1 MICSREHLLGYLL
14 GALEPAEM
22 AAVER
27 ELENDPRLRKDLAA
41 IEAALYPLGFPE
53 REDDASQAEPPAS
66 LVARTCEFV
75 DDSKADLV
83 SRPMPAKVVA
93 AAMSDSAPT
102 GKQRLRWADVIMTA
116 SVCLAAVSLLF
127 PAIWTVRQQQQVTL
141 CQNNL
146 QHVGI
151 SLATY
156 AGQSSDGRI
165 PLIALSGNRSFAG
178 FYAAS
183 LLDKELLEETRWLVC
198 PSSDMAEQIESFRVP
213 SIPEI
218 DRAAGEA
225 LVRLQRNA
233 GGSYGYN
240 LGFFE
245 DGEYQAARYESR
257 AYYCLMSDA
266 PATFKPTR
274 TTKNHGGRGQ
284 NMLYEDGSCRWVVDP
299 CQDLCDDPYLNR
311 AGFVGAGNDCTDV
324 VVGESLATPKPAIFF
339 WRP

>member
-27 ELENDPRLRKDLAA
+27 ELDNDPRLRKDLAA
-41 IEAALYPLGFPE
+41 IEAALFPLGFPE
-53 REDDASQAEPPAS
+53 REDDASQVEPPTGLA
-66 LVARTCEFV
+66 ARTCEFV
-75 DDSKADLV
+75 EDAQADV
-83 SRPMPAKVVA
+83 VPKPMPASV
-93 AAMSDSAPT
+93 AAMSDVRPVD
-102 GKQRLRWADVIMTA
+102 RRRVRWADVIMTA
-116 SVCLAAVSLLF
+116 SVCLAAASLLF
-127 PAIWTVRQQQQVTL
+127 PAISTMRHQQEKTV

-146 QHVGI
+146 QHLGV
-151 SLATY
+151 SLASY
-156 AGQSSDGRI
+156 AGQSADGRI
-165 PLIALSGNRSFAG
+165 PLIPLSGNRSFAG

-213 SIPEI
+213 RIVEI
-218 DRAAGEA
+218 DRATGEA

-240 LGFFE
+240 LGYFE
-245 DGEYQAARYESR
+245 DGEYQAPRHESR

-266 PATFKPTR
+266 PASFKPTR
-274 TTKNHGGRGQ
+274 KTKNHGGRGQ

-339 WRP
+339 WQP